1 MSKLTTFYQCKS
13 CKLNKKISEFY
24 KKSSYRFGINT
35 TNCKLCLRNYEYQ
48 RKCTPMGYLNKV
60 KCNAKRS
67 QMTRYIKRGLHPP
80 VFSLTTQYLYALY
93 SKQNGKGFHSLISLN
108 LRPLSDWQVSLE
120 RLDPYADYVLDNV
133 ILEALEFNVRK
144 QWFADKIDSI
154 PSMIHAPTNVTLS
167 DLYNARS
174 PDNAA
179 KPTRRKALFQNGL
192 WYCYECKG
200 WMSNEY
206 FYAHHLTLCILCYKG
221 YRVNYVNSLRG
232 YVKRMVHNAGK
243 SSKKRKSTGND
254 TRNEC
259 TITERDIFDLLE
271 QQMFRCKYS
280 GIPMS
285 FKINSDWM
293 CSLERINNMKS
304 YNKNNCALI
313 CWEFNSSDRTIHAVN
328 PVFGSSQWSEAKFQY
343 FFKTRFGSHVPNRC
357 NS

>member
-1 MSKLTTFYQCKS
+1 
-13 CKLNKKISEFY
+13 
-24 KKSSYRFGINT
+24 
-35 TNCKLCLRNYEYQ
+35 
-48 RKCTPMGYLNKV
+48 MGYLNKV

-93 SKQNGKGFHSLISLN
+93 NKQNGKGFHSLISLN

-120 RLDPYADYVLDNV
+120 RLDPYADYVVDNV
-133 ILEALEFNVRK
+133 VLEALEFNVRK

-179 KPTRRKALFQNGL
+179 KPT
-192 WYCYECKG
+192 
-200 WMSNEY
+200 
-206 FYAHHLTLCILCYKG
+206 
-221 YRVNYVNSLRG
+221 RVNYVNSLRG

-271 QQMFRCKYS
+271 QQM
-280 GIPMS
+280 
-285 FKINSDWM
+285 NSD
-293 CSLERINNMKS
+293 
-304 YNKNNCALI
+304 
-313 CWEFNSSDRTIHAVN
+313 
-328 PVFGSSQWSEAKFQY
+328 VFQD
-343 FFKTRFGSHVPNRC
+343 
-357 NS
+357 